1 MTLTAK
7 ETRIIQKVSRPWWP
21 RATLYCIITLVVCGV
36 VSLGL
41 AIRGCVRLYHM
52 TDAGIQPAT
61 ITIMSEAWI
70 SLMMGGIALMCSIF
84 IWGIRRYGLLIRK
97 LGDKNDA

>member
-7 ETRIIQKVSRPWWP
+7 EARIVRKVSRPWWP
-21 RATLYCIITLVVCGV
+21 RVTFYCAITLVVCGV

-52 TDAGIQPAT
+52 IDAGIQPVT
-61 ITIMSEAWI
+61 ITVLSETWL
-70 SLMMGGIALMCSIF
+70 SLMIGGIALMCSIF
-84 IWGIRRYGLLIRK
+84 IWCARSYGLLIRK
-97 LGDKNDA
+97 LADKNDA